1 MHQHFFKMKENGMT
15 SISFD
20 RTYEICRVFDDSKT
34 YPCYINGKFRELTP
48 SAVRAIV
55 ENNLT
60 IEERL
65 SRIEHHLGIRG
76 KM

>member
-20 RTYEICRVFDDSKT
+20 RTYEIYREVDDSKT

-48 SAVRAIV
+48 TQVRAVV
-55 ENNLT
+55 ENSLT
-60 IEERL
+60 IEERV

-76 KM
+76 KL